1 MGLSPYFYRMTEPRT
16 QPGVA
21 HVLTALGIAALNPM
35 QAAAEQAIR
44 PGTDTFLIAPTGSGK
59 TLGFL
64 LPVLQLLRADARQVQ
79 CLVLVPS
86 RELAMQIEQVWRSMA
101 TGFKVNVCYGGHS
114 VETEVKNLSNP
125 PALLIG
131 TPGRIADHLTRRTFA
146 TDGIQTLVLD
156 EFDKSLTLGFHDEMA
171 YIIDNLPNLQTQVL
185 VSATS
190 GVAIPDFMELRNP
203 TRLTFSADEDQPAIL
218 SLKVVYTNGP
228 DDRATLFRLLCTL
241 GSEATLIFCN
251 LRDTVEQLSEWL
263 NSKGLSSTAYHGA
276 LEQADRERALIRFR
290 GGSVTYLVTTDL
302 AARGLDIPD
311 MKHVVHYEL
320 PPHETE
326 FTHRNGRTARMHA
339 AGTAYVLLPKDVP
352 GEAMSGPHYLPE
364 SLDEFTLSAT
374 TPALPEPPA
383 YTTVYISGGKKN
395 KVSKGDILG
404 FFAQKGQLAKDDLGR
419 IEVGDFMSFASVRRP
434 KVADLLSRIQNE
446 KMKGKEY
453 KIEVAR

>member
-1 MGLSPYFYRMTEPRT
+1 MNDIRT
-16 QPGVA
+16 Q
-21 HVLTALGIAALNPM
+21 VLAALGIEALNPM
-35 QAAAEQAIR
+35 QAAAEEAIQ
-44 PGTDTFLIAPTGSGK
+44 PGTDTFLMAPTGSGK

-64 LPVLQLLRADARQVQ
+64 LPVLRLLQADQGKVQ
-79 CLVLVPS
+79 CLVMVPS
-86 RELAMQIEQVWRSMA
+86 RELAMQIEQVWRKMA

-131 TPGRIADHLTRRTFA
+131 TPGRIADHLTRRNFA

-171 YIIDNLPNLQTQVL
+171 YIIDNLPNLQTRVL

-190 GVAIPDFMELRNP
+190 GIAIPDFIDLHNP
-203 TRLTFSADEDQPAIL
+203 TTLTFEADEDKPAAL
-218 SLKVVYTNGP
+218 TLKAVYTDGP
-228 DDRATLFRLLCTL
+228 DDRAALFRLLCTL
-241 GSEATLIFCN
+241 GSEAALIFCN
-251 LRDTVEQLSEWL
+251 LRDTVEQLSNWL
-263 NSKGLSSTAYHGA
+263 NSKGLHSTAYHGA
-276 LEQADRERALIRFR
+276 LEQDDRERALIRFR
-290 GGSVTYLVTTDL
+290 GGSVTYLITTDL

-311 MKHVVHYEL
+311 MKYVIHYEL
-320 PPHETE
+320 PPHQTE

-339 AGTAYVLLPKDVP
+339 AGTAFVLIPRH
-352 GEAMSGPHYLPE
+352 ESTPHYLPDN
-364 SLDEFTLSAT
+364 LDEFKLPAT
-374 TPALPEPPA
+374 APALPEPPA

-395 KVSKGDILG
+395 KINKVDIVG

-419 IEVGDFMSFASVRRP
+419 IEVGDFMSFASVRRS

-446 KMKGKEY
+446 KMKGRKY

>member
-1 MGLSPYFYRMTEPRT
+1 
-16 QPGVA
+16 
-21 HVLTALGIAALNPM
+21 M
-35 QAAAEQAIR
+35 QTAAEEAIL
-44 PGTDTFLIAPTGSGK
+44 PGTDTFLMAPTGSGK

-64 LPVLQLLRADARQVQ
+64 LPVLQLLQADTGKVQ

-86 RELAMQIEQVWRSMA
+86 RELAMQIEQVWRKMA

-146 TDGIQTLVLD
+146 TDGIETLVLD

-171 YIIDNLPNLQTQVL
+171 YIIDNLPNLQTRVL

-190 GVAIPDFMELRNP
+190 GVAIPDFIELHKP
-203 TRLTFSADEDQPAIL
+203 TWLTFEADEDKPAAL
-218 SLKVVYTNGP
+218 TLKAVYTNGP

-241 GSEATLIFCN
+241 GSESALIFCN
-251 LRDTVEQLSEWL
+251 LRDTVEQLSDWL
-263 NSKGLSSTAYHGA
+263 NSKGLYSTAYHGA

-290 GGSVTYLVTTDL
+290 GGSVTYLITTDL

-311 MKHVVHYEL
+311 MKHVIHYEL
-320 PPHETE
+320 PDRETE

-339 AGTAYVLLPKDVP
+339 SGTAYVMLPGNVP
-352 GEAMSGPHYLPE
+352 GESVPFYLPE
-364 SLDEFTLSAT
+364 HLDEFTLPAT
-374 TPALPEPPA
+374 TPALPEPPV
-383 YTTVYISGGKKN
+383 YVTVYISGGKKN
-395 KVSKGDILG
+395 KINKVDIVG

-419 IEVGDFMSFASVRRP
+419 LEVGDFMSFASVRRS

-446 KMKGKEY
+446 KMKGKKY
-453 KIEVAR
+453 KIEIAR